1 MNINTPLS
9 LLLSFIFM
17 IFSLGNIQ
25 AQKQRGTGNV
35 QPQQFSRM
43 TFEQQRNLVYVW
55 KNQSS
60 LVQMPA
66 DFEQKAKDYYS
77 KGLLDEYGYN
87 KNSGFF
93 RPLFNEEM
101 QPADRVNYCTFLLD
115 NFTEADM
122 PLSLIRETKASL
134 LKRVIK

>member
-1 MNINTPLS
+1 M
-9 LLLSFIFM
+9 
-17 IFSLGNIQ
+17 Q
-25 AQKQRGTGNV
+25 AQKQKGTENV
-35 QPQQFSRM
+35 QQHLFSQLS
-43 TFEQQRNLVYVW
+43 FEQQRDLVYVW

-60 LVQMPA
+60 SVQIPTM
-66 DFEQKAKDYYS
+66 FEQIAKDYYA
-77 KGLLDEYGYN
+77 KELLDDHGYN